1 MKVIVTSDVS
11 PTFSAVAVTTI
22 VAVGR
27 RVSMVVVFDVVV
39 PSPVL
44 PAASVTPLL
53 VSVMRLLMSLV
64 LAVGVKV
71 AVQVMPPFT
80 EATAVSAPLAIVRSA
95 LVKPVTASLKVIV
108 TSDVSPAFSAV
119 AVTTIVA
126 VGRCVLMV

>member
-1 MKVIVTSDVS
+1 MLEL
-11 PTFSAVAVTTI
+11 
-22 VAVGR
+22 
-27 RVSMVVVFDVVV
+27 VV
-39 PSPVL
+39 PVPAL

-80 EATAVSAPLAIVRSA
+80 EATAVSVPLVIVRSA

-119 AVTTIVA
+119 SATTIVA
-126 VGRCVLMV
+126 VGRSVSMV